1 MRKNQSAPRLLS
13 RRDFLRLSAAAAG
26 AAAAGGVLSG
36 CSGSGSGENVRLM
49 VWSPSQDQ
57 AKDNGEWLQT
67 CCSRFAELHPE
78 WDITFVYG
86 VVAETDAGTTVSQDT
101 EASADVFMFT
111 NDVLNNLIDAGAMAK
126 FGGIYADEIKATNSE
141 ALLASLTVD
150 DYIYGVPFTTNTWF
164 MYYDKRVFTEEDVKS
179 LDAMLAKG
187 VVSFPFTNSWYLPA
201 FYFGNGCT
209 LFGDGTQEELGA
221 DFGGE
226 NAVEVTN
233 YLIDLYNNPNF
244 TVDADGSGMAGLRD
258 GSIKAI
264 FTGSWD
270 AAALK
275 EILGDNMGVAA
286 LPTYNLNGEEKQMY
300 AYAGSKAIGVNVHSK
315 YMVQAIQLA
324 IYLGGAEAQQLHYDL
339 RTVIPCNTELLA
351 DPAVANDELVAAQN
365 DTFDRTSILQP
376 FVASMNNCWTP
387 VENLGK
393 GIRSGTITHDNA
405 AEQTE
410 AMNAAMNS
418 DGIS

>member
-1 MRKNQSAPRLLS
+1 MRKKLSAPRVLS
-13 RRDFLRLSAAAAG
+13 RREFIRLSAAAT
-26 AAAAGGVLSG
+26 AAAAGGALSG
-36 CSGSGSGENVRLM
+36 CSGSGGGENVRLM
-49 VWSPSQDQ
+49 VWSPSLDQ
-57 AKDNGEWLQT
+57 AKDSGEWLQT
-67 CCSRFAELHPE
+67 CCNRFAELHPE

-86 VVAETDAGTTVSQDT
+86 VVDETAAGTTVSQDT

-164 MYYDKRVFTEEDVKS
+164 MYYDKSVFTEEDIKS

-221 DFGGE
+221 DFGGD

-244 TVDADGSGMAGLRD
+244 VVDADGSGLAGMRD
-258 GSIKAI
+258 GSIKAM

-286 LPTYNLNGEEKQMY
+286 LPTFTLNGVEKQMY

-351 DPAVANDELVAAQN
+351 DPAIASDELVAAQN
-365 DTFDRTSILQP
+365 ETFDRTSILQP
-376 FVASMNNCWTP
+376 FVASMSNCWTP

-393 GIRSGTITHDNA
+393 GIRSGTITHENA
-405 AEQTE
+405 AEQTK
-410 AMNAAMNS
+410 AMNDAMNS

>member
-1 MRKNQSAPRLLS
+1 MRKKGSAPRLVS
-13 RRDFLRLSAAAAG
+13 RRDFLRLAAATAG
-26 AAAAGGVLSG
+26 AAAVGGTMSG
-36 CSGSGSGENVRLM
+36 CSEGGSENVRLM

-57 AKDNGEWLQT
+57 AKDSGEWLQT
-67 CCSRFAELHPE
+67 CCNRFAELHPE
-78 WDITFVYG
+78 WNITFVYG
-86 VVAETDAGTTVSQDT
+86 VADEAGAAGTVSQDA
-101 EASADVFMFT
+101 EASADVFMFA
-111 NDVLNNLIDAGAMAK
+111 NDTLTTLTDAGALAK
-126 FGGIYADEIKATNSE
+126 FGGIYADEIANTNSQG
-141 ALLASLTVD
+141 LVDSLTMD

-164 MYYDKRVFTEEDVKS
+164 MYYDKSVFTEEDIKS
-179 LDAMLAKG
+179 LDAMLTKG

-221 DFGGE
+221 DFGGD

-244 TVDADGSGMAGLRD
+244 VVDADGSGLAGMRD
-258 GSIKAI
+258 GSIKAM

-275 EILGDNMGVAA
+275 ETLGDNMGVAA
-286 LPTYNLNGEEKQMY
+286 LPTFTLNGEEKQMY
-300 AYAGSKAIGVNVHSK
+300 AYAGSKAIGVNTNSK

-324 IYLGGAEAQQLHYDL
+324 LYLGGAESQQLHYDL

-351 DPAVANDELVAAQN
+351 DPAIASDELVAAQN
-365 DTFDRTSILQP
+365 ETFDRTSILQP
-376 FVASMNNCWTP
+376 FVASMSNCWTP

-393 GIRSGTITHDNA
+393 GIRSGTVTHDNA
-405 AEQTE
+405 AEQTK
-410 AMNAAMNS
+410 AMNDAMNS

>member
-1 MRKNQSAPRLLS
+1 MRKKGSAPRLVS
-13 RRDFLRLSAAAAG
+13 RRDFLRLAAATAG
-26 AAAAGGVLSG
+26 AAAVGGTMSG
-36 CSGSGSGENVRLM
+36 CSEGGSENVRLM
-49 VWSPSQDQ
+49 VWSPSLDQ
-57 AKDNGEWLQT
+57 AKDSGEWLQT
-67 CCSRFAELHPE
+67 CCNRFAELHPE
-78 WDITFVYG
+78 WNITYVYG
-86 VVAETDAGTTVSQDT
+86 VVDETAAGTTISQDT

-111 NDVLNNLIDAGAMAK
+111 NDVLTNLIDAGAIAK
-126 FGGIYADEIKATNSE
+126 FGGIYADEIKATNSQ
-141 ALLASLTVD
+141 ALLDSLTVN

-164 MYYDKRVFTEEDVKS
+164 MYYDKSVFTEEDIKS
-179 LDAMLAKG
+179 LDAMLTKG

-221 DFGGE
+221 DFGGD

-244 TVDADGSGMAGLRD
+244 VVDADGSGLAGMRD
-258 GSIKAI
+258 GSIKAM

-286 LPTYNLNGEEKQMY
+286 LPTFTLNGEEKQMY
-300 AYAGSKAIGVNVHSK
+300 AYAGSKAIGVNTNSK

-324 IYLGGAEAQQLHYDL
+324 LYLGGAESQQLHYDL

-351 DPAVANDELVAAQN
+351 DPAIASDELVAAQN
-365 DTFDRTSILQP
+365 ETFDRTSILQP
-376 FVASMNNCWTP
+376 FVSGMSNCWTP
-387 VENLGK
+387 VENMGK
-393 GIRSGTITHDNA
+393 GIRSGQITHDNA